1 MPGFAG
7 FPPGRTPYV
16 PVPEEL
22 FTQLAPEIEDAGE
35 LKLTLHLFW
44 LLSRKHG
51 SPRCASDRELLGD
64 PVLRRALRRRGD
76 PRPLEERLRAALEL
90 SLARGTLLR
99 VRVRMDDEI
108 VGWYFFNT
116 ERSRQAV
123 ARLMDGSLSPERL
136 LELEGPTAG
145 PRVEDG
151 AHATPLRIEVERPTI
166 FALYE
171 QNVGL
176 LLPMVAEELRDAANS
191 YPAEWIEDAFREA
204 VQQNKR
210 NWSYIR
216 AILRRWESEG
226 KGGTSHGAHG
236 RYPR

>member
-1 MPGFAG
+1 
-7 FPPGRTPYV
+7 
-16 PVPEEL
+16 VPEEF

-35 LKLTLHLFW
+35 LKVTLHLFW
-44 LLSRKHG
+44 LLSRKRG
-51 SPRCASDRELLGD
+51 SPRCVSDRELLAD
-64 PVLRRALRRRGD
+64 PVLRRTLRRRGD
-76 PRPLEERLRAALEL
+76 PRPVEERLRAALEL
-90 SLARGTLLR
+90 ALARGTLLR

-108 VGWYFFNT
+108 VAWYFFNT

-123 ARLMDGSLSPERL
+123 ERLMGGSLSPERL
-136 LELEGPTAG
+136 VELEGPTVGLRAS
-145 PRVEDG
+145 DG
-151 AHATPLRIEVERPTI
+151 ADPTPLRIEVERPTI

-176 LLPMVAEELRDAANS
+176 LLPMVAEELRDAANA

-216 AILRRWESEG
+216 AILRRWETEG
-226 KGGTSHGAHG
+226 KGGTWHGAHG